1 MAKVKNRRDNH
12 NTKRPSSRAAY
23 ASFGES
29 AGSSAMK
36 NGAKKS
42 AAGAGRRPSYKSEGG
57 YDAERDF
64 EPNPNVIVGRNPVTE
79 ALKNGREID
88 KLMVSSSEGS
98 MIKIL
103 AMAKDAG
110 IPVMKVEKAAL
121 DRVAAGQAH
130 QGVAAYISPYEY
142 AEMED
147 IFARAAEKNED
158 PFIIILDNLEDP
170 HNLGAILRT
179 AEAAGAHGV
188 IIPKR
193 RAVGLTA
200 TVYKASA
207 GAVEYVPVA
216 RVTNLTETIKEL
228 KKRQM
233 WVYGLDMN
241 GENWCAG
248 DLTGPIA
255 VVVGSEGRGISRLVR
270 EQCDQILSLPMQ
282 GSINSLNASV
292 ACGIVLYEVC
302 RQRAGIRAKN

>member
-1 MAKVKNRRDNH
+1 MQKDTFDNKPR
-12 NTKRPSSRAAY
+12 TSER
-23 ASFGES
+23 EDVI
-29 AGSSAMK
+29 
-36 NGAKKS
+36 
-42 AAGAGRRPSYKSEGG
+42 AGRNAVS
-57 YDAERDF
+57 
-64 EPNPNVIVGRNPVTE
+64 E
-79 ALKNGREID
+79 ALKSGRAID
-88 KLMVSSSEGS
+88 TVWVSKGEHGGNLPAL
-98 MIKIL
+98 IAQCRKR
-103 AMAKDAG
+103 D
-110 IPVMKVEKAAL
+110 IPVKETDSRKMDTL
-121 DRVAAGQAH
+121 SQNH
-130 QGVAAYISPYEY
+130 QGIIAFAACKEY
-142 AEMED
+142 ATLED
-147 IFARAAEKNED
+147 LFKLAQERGEP
-158 PFIIILDNLEDP
+158 PFFILCDELEDP

-216 RVTNLTETIKEL
+216 RVTNLTDTIKEL

-241 GENWCAG
+241 GENWCSG

-292 ACGIVLYEVC
+292 ACGIVLYEIM
-302 RQRAGIRAKN
+302 RQRADIKAKN